1 MSLYNLHYLEFL
13 ATSHD
18 KFWSHP
24 LARREFSHAWIA
36 KGIAPDLSRF
46 RLRTAVPVKRENA
59 PVRDENAPVQTGIKG
74 AIASPHD

>member
-24 LARREFSHAWIA
+24 NLVPSWTIVRKWHTPGPPLKAGM
-36 KGIAPDLSRF
+36 GISGTESGTIF
-46 RLRTAVPVKRENA
+46 MV
-59 PVRDENAPVQTGIKG
+59 GFC
-74 AIASPHD
+74 

>member
-24 LARREFSHAWIA
+24 RRRLI
-36 KGIAPDLSRF
+36 PDFRMRHRF
-46 RLRTAVPVKRENA
+46 ISPNPLLRPCRAVA
-59 PVRDENAPVQTGIKG
+59 
-74 AIASPHD
+74 AIWGHWGY

>member
-24 LARREFSHAWIA
+24 NRRPGLIWEGVYLSLLGSSKPEFGCCSG
-36 KGIAPDLSRF
+36 KEGGKF
-46 RLRTAVPVKRENA
+46 RASMSDGPVP
-59 PVRDENAPVQTGIKG
+59 
-74 AIASPHD
+74 